1 MIDKRERFEKLVEK
15 IEYRRLADIA
25 ADHCY
30 ISLLALANK
39 KVDFVIA
46 SDLNKGPLDTGKA
59 NIKEFG
65 FEDKIETRLGSGL
78 ETIKNGEVESV
89 IIAGIGGNLMLNLM
103 QQEVDKLRSYK
114 QLILQPQNEEI
125 EVKRFIHTIGYSIK
139 DESYILEN
147 GMRYIILNCINE
159 EEIVPYTEKDYLI
172 GRNIDISTLEVHNAF
187 IKNSQRKILKLKE
200 KLDLVE
206 NKESMQKYIK
216 ALEHI
221 KIYEEYFR
229 NEEI

>member
-30 ISLLALANK
+30 ISLLALENK
-39 KVDFVIA
+39 KVDYVIA
-46 SDLNKGPLDTGKA
+46 SDLNKGPLETGKA

-65 FEDKIETRLGSGL
+65 YEDKIETRLGSGL
-78 ETIKNGEVESV
+78 ETIKIGEVESI

-103 QQEVDKLRSYK
+103 QQEVEKLRSFK

-125 EVKRFIHTIGYSIK
+125 EVKRFIHSIGFSIK
-139 DESYILEN
+139 DESYVLEK
-147 GMRYIILNCINE
+147 GMRYIILNCFNKE
-159 EEIVPYTEKDYLI
+159 EDVAYTEKDYLI
-172 GRNIDISTLEVHNAF
+172 GRNIDESTLEVHNAF

-206 NKESMQKYIK
+206 NKESMLKYQK

-221 KIYEEYFR
+221 NIFEEYFGI
-229 NEEI
+229 EQ

>member
-30 ISLLALANK
+30 ISLLALFND

-46 SDLNKGPLDTGKA
+46 SDLNKGPLETGKA

-65 FEDKIETRLGSGL
+65 FEDKIETRLGSGI
-78 ETIKNGEVESV
+78 ETISNGEVDSV

-103 QQEVDKLRSYK
+103 QQEVEKLRSFK

-125 EVKRFIHTIGYSIK
+125 EVKRFVHSIGYSIK
-139 DESYILEN
+139 DESFVLEK

-159 EEIVPYTEKDYLI
+159 KEVEPYSEKDYVI
-172 GRNIDISTLEVHNAF
+172 GRNIDKSTLEVHNAF
-187 IKNSQRKILKLKE
+187 IKNSQRKMLKLKE
-200 KLDLVE
+200 KLDKLE
-206 NKESMQKYIK
+206 NKDSMLKYQKV
-216 ALEHI
+216 LEHI
-221 KIYEEYFR
+221 GIYEDYFK